1 MGSEQHCLT
10 CGHAEDSHFFDEEL
24 DASKKDVLIITAR
37 SRIAI
42 VNNLGYSLKGY
53 NINIK

>member
-1 MGSEQHCLT
+1 MGSEQYCLT
-10 CGHAEDSHFFDEEL
+10 CVHTEDSHFFDEL